1 MDIFPEGI
9 THGFVQIWPFFQ
21 PFFLGNIG
29 QENVFYDILEQKK
42 TPFEAIKTQ
51 SSKSRKIDILS
62 KVLIHGFGRKITIFP
77 TFLFKQYSQ
86 GKCLLRYSK
95 IKKKPF

>member
-29 QENVFYDILEQKK
+29 QENVFDDILEQKNAFPSYK
-42 TPFEAIKTQ
+42 KQNFKK
-51 SSKSRKIDILS
+51 SKK
-62 KVLIHGFGRKITIFP
+62 FT
-77 TFLFKQYSQ
+77 LFQR
-86 GKCLLRYSK
+86 G
-95 IKKKPF
+95 